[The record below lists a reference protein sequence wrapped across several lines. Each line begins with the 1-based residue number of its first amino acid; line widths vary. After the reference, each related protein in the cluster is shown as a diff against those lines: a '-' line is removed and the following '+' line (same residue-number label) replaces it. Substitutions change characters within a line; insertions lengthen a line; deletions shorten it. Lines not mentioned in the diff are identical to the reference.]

1 MCGLSKTTKKKY
13 IWILILHALVLF
25 LSFSG
30 VLSKFA
36 SQQQF
41 LSLPF
46 IGIYAAEI
54 FILFVYALL
63 WQQVLKHL
71 PLTVAFSNKAIGMV
85 WSMLWGWLIFKEG
98 TPTVQMV
105 IGLVIVFV
113 GVLLVVRSDE

>member
-1 MCGLSKTTKKKY
+1 MCGLSEKKNNKY
-13 IWILILHALVLF
+13 LWILILHVLILF

-30 VLSKFA
+30 VLAKCA
-36 SQQQF
+36 SEQPF

-54 FILFVYALL
+54 FVLFVYALL

-71 PLTVAFSNKAIGMV
+71 PLTVAFSNKAAGMV
-85 WSMLWGWLIFKEG
+85 WSTLWGWLLFQEG
-98 TPTVQMV
+98 APNLTMI

-113 GVLLVVRSDE
+113 GVLLVVRSDA

>member
-1 MCGLSKTTKKKY
+1 MAKETKKKY
-13 IWILILHALVLF
+13 VWILILHALILF

-30 VLSKFA
+30 VLSKLA

-98 TPTVQMV
+98 APTVQMLV
-105 IGLVIVFV
+105 GLVIVFV
-113 GVLLVVRSDE
+113 GVLLVVRADE